1 MAIRAIL
8 FGTAVGLILTACSST
23 PSGPGFPKA
32 RYDTQYCK
40 NKTCEVTIVDPGCDI
55 FGTCTA
61 DLNYYTTILVAGNQ
75 EVDVYWNLPDGYGF
89 CPEEG
94 EGVFL
99 KDVDPNPVQQ
109 FDKIGATGS
118 EVKLGAKKCKNRFR
132 WLGHNTVQGDFR
144 YRVVFRDAYHV
155 YTIDPW
161 IVNGR

>member
-1 MAIRAIL
+1 MMTKAIL
-8 FGTAVGLILTACSST
+8 LAAASCVVLAACSST
-23 PSGPGFPKA
+23 PSRDGFPFPKA

-40 NKTCEVTIVDPGCDI
+40 NKTCEVAIIDPGCDI

-61 DLNYYTTILVAGNQ
+61 DLNYYTTILVAGNT

-89 CPEEG
+89 CSEEG
-94 EGVFL
+94 EGVYL
-99 KDVDPNPVQQ
+99 KDVDPKDQ

-118 EVKLGAKKCKNRFR
+118 EVKLGAKKCKSRFQWR
-132 WLGHNTVQGDFR
+132 GHNGVPGDYR